1 MLGPMTSKPPSA
13 ALVGTLCY
21 LACSVFWGL
30 NIPLSSTLLKHFDP
44 FWLPMARYV
53 IASAMLGAWVV
64 ATLGPS
70 QLRPP
75 IPLSR
80 VVGLSAMVSGFLLL
94 FNLGLLHTHPVT
106 AAAVIAGSPVYV
118 AVVMRAMTGARLAP
132 GFWTAT
138 ALTLIGAGI
147 AVHGRA
153 EATGVGFRLQGGE
166 PALVGSIL
174 CWTVYSILAQRWF
187 RPDVPQLR
195 RTWLTSLGAIPWL
208 LAIWVVA
215 RTAGFAPSPNLSPDA
230 GTFVDLLVSAVVCTA
245 LATVAWNIGVARL
258 GIAAGGMWQNTV
270 PVFAVLISLVGYGVV
285 PTASQV
291 LGGAVVLAGVAWMQW
306 RSLRAAA
313 AAI

>member
-1 MLGPMTSKPPSA
+1 MTPKPRSA
-13 ALVGTLCY
+13 ALVGTVCY
-21 LACSVFWGL
+21 LTCSVFWGL

-53 IASAMLGAWVV
+53 IASAMLGAWVA
-64 ATLGPS
+64 ATLGPR
-70 QLRPP
+70 QLRSP
-75 IPLSR
+75 IPLTR
-80 VVGLSAMVSGFLLL
+80 VAALSAMVSGFLLL
-94 FNLGLLHTHPVT
+94 FNLGLLYTHPVT

-118 AVVMRAMTGARLAP
+118 AVVMRTMTGVRLAP

-153 EATGVGFRLQGGE
+153 EAIGSGFRLQGGE
-166 PALVGSIL
+166 PALIGSIA

-208 LAIWVVA
+208 LAVWGAA
-215 RTAGFAPSPNLSPDA
+215 RAAGLAPAPNLSPDA
-230 GTFVDLLVSAVVCTA
+230 GTLASLVVSAVVCTA
-245 LATVAWNIGVARL
+245 LATVAWNTGVARL
-258 GIAAGGMWQNTV
+258 GIAAGGMWQNTI

-291 LGGAVVLAGVAWMQW
+291 LGGAVVLAGVAWMQR

-313 AAI
+313 APA